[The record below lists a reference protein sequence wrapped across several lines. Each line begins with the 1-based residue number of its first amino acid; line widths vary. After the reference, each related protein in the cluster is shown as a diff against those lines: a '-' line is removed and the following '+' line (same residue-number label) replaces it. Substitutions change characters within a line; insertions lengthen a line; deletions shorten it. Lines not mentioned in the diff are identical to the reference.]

1 MSTTDKPTVN
11 SPAPSTKTS
20 GLNTPTVNKP
30 GNYNAAHTPVGKTS
44 IPRYSTSYDRP
55 DLGATQ
61 NVVNT
66 VYQNLMGRNAT
77 AYEIQG
83 YHQQYLQYASSHP
96 SSSGSSIAN
105 VDPTT
110 GQEISTTSTS
120 TSGGMNERDFVNNLV
135 QGNAEFQD
143 YQKATTYFDAMRSA
157 MNSFGGGY

>member
-20 GLNTPTVNKP
+20 GLATPTATGTGK
-30 GNYNAAHTPVGKTS
+30 YTAAPPPAGKTKTS
-44 IPRYSTSYDRP
+44 VPRYSTSYDRP

-61 NVVNT
+61 NVVNS

-77 AYEIQG
+77 VSEIQS
-83 YHQQYLQYASSHP
+83 YHQQYLQYAASHP
-96 SSSGSSIAN
+96 SSTTATALDESGQFRA
-105 VDPTT
+105 
-110 GQEISTTSTS
+110 STS
-120 TSGGMNERDFVNNLV
+120 VNTGESESDFIKNLV
-135 QGNAEFQD
+135 QGNAESQD

>member
-20 GLNTPTVNKP
+20 GLDTPASSGTGKYVSP
-30 GNYNAAHTPVGKTS
+30 PAPAGKTIKS

-55 DLGATQ
+55 DVGATQ

-77 AYEIQG
+77 SAEVQG
-83 YHQQYLQYASSHP
+83 YHQQYLQYAASHP
-96 SSSGSSIAN
+96 SSTTATALDESGQFRS
-105 VDPTT
+105 
-110 GQEISTTSTS
+110 STTVNTGESES
-120 TSGGMNERDFVNNLV
+120 DFIKNLV
-135 QGNAEFQD
+135 QGNAESQD